1 MQGRR
6 GSFRIASFRGIPILI
21 HFSLLLA
28 LPLLVMMLGSG
39 FQMRGQALGI
49 APGELGA
56 ERYFWGLCMAVGLFA
71 SVLVHELSH
80 VIYALSKGGQV
91 RAITLMI
98 VGGVAEVTELP
109 KRHRDEVLMALAG
122 PVTSLSLG
130 GLLLGA
136 WALLPQSTPFA
147 LSFCLSSLGVSNLI
161 LGVFNL
167 VPAFPMDGGRILR
180 GVLASRLGI
189 VRATN
194 ISSWVGRGFAVLF
207 IVVGALTFNPMLAII
222 GFFIFSGAANEHRQ
236 VLMRAELERLRVVQ
250 MMSPRFHGL
259 DVSVSM
265 EEALAEL
272 RHERKLALPLTEL
285 DRPVGWVVLSDVLA
299 VPEAE
304 RAGRPVRELLKPAT
318 VVEPEVDGWT
328 ALRRIIEARPPVL
341 LVMEHG
347 RLVGTLDGNDI
358 HAALALQLSREER
371 ERARGSRWRQ
381 ERPA

>member
-28 LPLLVMMLGSG
+28 LPLLTLLFGKVFEQAGAAAGVGPEQLGNV
-39 FQMRGQALGI
+39 
-49 APGELGA
+49 
-56 ERYFWGLCMAVGLFA
+56 RYLWGLGVAVGLFA
-71 SVLVHELSH
+71 SVLVHELAH
-80 VIYALSKGGQV
+80 VVYALRKGGEV
-91 RAITLMI
+91 RSITLMI
-98 VGGVAEVTELP
+98 VGGVSEVTELP

-122 PVTSLSLG
+122 PVTSL
-130 GLLLGA
+130 GLA
-136 WALLPQSTPFA
+136 ALFFGVLVVLPQMRSFA
-147 LSFCLSSLGVSNLI
+147 LPFCVFYLAMLNAI
-161 LGVFNL
+161 LGLFNL

-207 IVVGALTFNPMLAII
+207 IVVGVLTFNPMLAII

>member
-28 LPLLVMMLGSG
+28 LPLLMVMLGEA
-39 FQMRGQALGI
+39 FLKHGQAQGV

-56 ERYFWGLCMAVGLFA
+56 ERYLWGLGMAVGLFA

-80 VIYALSKGGQV
+80 VIYALRKGGKA
-91 RAITLMI
+91 RSITLMI
-98 VGGVAEVTELP
+98 VGGVAEITELP

-122 PVTSLSLG
+122 PVTSLGLG
-130 GLLLGA
+130 GLFLGA
-136 WALLPQSTPFA
+136 LALLPEASPFA
-147 LSFCLSSLGVSNLI
+147 LAFCLFYLAVANLI

-180 GVLASRLGI
+180 GLLAGRLGL
-189 VRATN
+189 VRATH
-194 ISSWVGRGFAVLF
+194 ISAWVGKAFAVLF
-207 IVVGALTFNPMLAII
+207 VAVAVLTLNPMLAIV
-222 GFFIFSGAANEHRQ
+222 GVFIFMGAGSENRQ
-236 VLMRAELERLRVVQ
+236 VVMRAELERLRVVQ

-259 DVSVSM
+259 DVDASLQ
-265 EEALAEL
+265 EAAAEL

-285 DRPVGWVVLSDVLA
+285 DRPVGWVALADVLA

-304 RAGRPVRELLKPAT
+304 RAGRSVRELLKPAT

-328 ALRRIIEARPPVL
+328 ALQQLIEAQPPVL
-341 LVMEHG
+341 LVLEHG

-358 HAALALQLSREER
+358 HAALAMQLTREER
-371 ERARGSRWRQ
+371 ARARGSRWRQ